1 MQNLGAVKRQI
12 DAMVVDRKSGSDD
25 YADRVGRAVKEW
37 ARWRDESQLLAD
49 KVAKAKMSWLVARPI
64 DPVTTTEGLPTRP
77 KALTVIATDGSQIF
91 PDRNEVA
98 TCFLVNLGYVVITY
112 GTGERPILDSEPAL
126 FYADADLY
134 QEWSGRKSVITREQ
148 VGHRRMAMEF
158 TKLTELAEAEERS
171 QPTVAMSDGTLIL
184 WMLEGKPLAFRR
196 STLQAFLSAMDRL
209 RAVRIPVC
217 GYISDPGGSDV
228 IKTLRVG
235 MCPENPTHCDRCPW
249 MSGEDPEIPC
259 DPIEGVTDAVLFKR
273 VLQSG
278 ERSAVFE
285 SASKILDDY
294 GIHRIVFFY
303 VNTGSEVGRVEIP
316 MWVAQDAE
324 MLDLVHATVV
334 DQCRKG
340 QGYPVVLSESH
351 EQAVVRGADRDVFF
365 QLLRDAYVRSRLPA
379 SISAKQLTKQVVN
392 V

>member
-1 MQNLGAVKRQI
+1 MLNLGAVKRQI

-235 MCPENPTHCDRCPW
+235 MCPENPTHCDRCPCLNG
-249 MSGEDPEIPC
+249 SPGDAPVGDP
-259 DPIEGVTDAVLFKR
+259 
-273 VLQSG
+273 
-278 ERSAVFE
+278 
-285 SASKILDDY
+285 
-294 GIHRIVFFY
+294 
-303 VNTGSEVGRVEIP
+303 
-316 MWVAQDAE
+316 
-324 MLDLVHATVV
+324 
-334 DQCRKG
+334 
-340 QGYPVVLSESH
+340 
-351 EQAVVRGADRDVFF
+351 
-365 QLLRDAYVRSRLPA
+365 
-379 SISAKQLTKQVVN
+379 
-392 V
+392 